1 MTWILAL
8 YVIVGNPVGVR
19 YFLKK
24 IKVFL
29 LIPVLLV
36 HLYCVTSSYK
46 ALSGTNPW
54 NKAKGALGAPAQ
66 RGPARAG
73 LPWRRIVLT
82 YGGRSHLF
90 LLVSESQLHHI

>member
-24 IKVFL
+24 IKKSFL

-36 HLYCVTSSYK
+36 HLYCVTYCATSFYK
-46 ALSGTNPW
+46 ALHGVIHRIKP
-54 NKAKGALGAPAQ
+54 KGLWGRLLSVARPVQGYLG
-66 RGPARAG
+66 GG
-73 LPWRRIVLT
+73 LC
-82 YGGRSHLF
+82 
-90 LLVSESQLHHI
+90 